1 MGAMRRGEEKET
13 WKVSTKARARLPPA
27 SLRVRAEIPLSPLHN
42 PLVQGGKRMIY
53 KALIFIIKANFKA

>member
-1 MGAMRRGEEKET
+1 MGAQGGEEKT

-53 KALIFIIKANFKA
+53 KALMFILKADFSV